1 MKQGVKHFM
10 AQKQMQGLK
19 TLSLTGAN
27 LLATPLRNK
36 GTAFSAAEREAFQLT
51 GLIPPRIETIEQQ
64 AERAYLQYGS
74 FSEAI
79 NKHIYLRMVQDTN
92 ETLFYFLLNQH
103 LEEMMPIIYTP
114 TVGEACE
121 KFSQIYRRARG
132 LFISYPDQQHIDTLL
147 DNFQHDEVRVIVVTD
162 GSRILGLGD
171 QGAGGMG
178 IPIGK
183 LSLYTACGGID
194 PAHTLPIM
202 LDVGT
207 DNPSL
212 LNDPRYIGWQHP
224 RIHAEKYDLFLEKF
238 ITAIEQRWPDALL
251 QFEDFEQRKALPL
264 LNRYRDRLCCFNDDI
279 QGTAAVTVGTLL
291 AACQV
296 KQQKL
301 SEQTIVFAGAGS
313 AGCGIAEQIVSQM
326 CREGLSESAAR
337 QRIFMVDRQGLL
349 RDSMPGLFDFQA
361 RLAQSET
368 ALTDWPIT
376 GEGVSLQTVI
386 EQAKPTVLIGVSGQA
401 GLFNKILIKTLY
413 QHCQQPIIFPLS
425 NPSKQIE
432 AHPKQLIEW
441 TEGHALIATGSPF
454 LPVDYAG
461 KVFPIAQCNNSY
473 IFPGFGLAVVA
484 AKIRRI
490 SDEMLMTASSVLAEA
505 SPCVQM
511 GHGGLLPSLSDSAEI
526 SKKIAFAV
534 AKVAIAQQHAPPLN
548 DNEIHHAI
556 ETHFW
561 LPSYHEYLK

>member
-1 MKQGVKHFM
+1 M
-10 AQKQMQGLK
+10 AQKPIPDPIS
-19 TLSLTGAN
+19 LSLTGEQ
-27 LLATPLRNK
+27 LLSTPLRNK
-36 GTAFSAAEREAFQLT
+36 GTAFSAGEREAFALT
-51 GLIPPRIETIEQQ
+51 GLVPPRFETIEQQ
-64 AERAYLQYGS
+64 AERAYLQYCS

-132 LFISYPDQQHIDTLL
+132 LFISYPDQENIDSLL
-147 DNFQHDEVRVIVVTD
+147 NNFQREAIRVIVVTD

-207 DNPSL
+207 DNPDL
-212 LNDPRYIGWQHP
+212 LNNPHYIGWKQP
-224 RIHAEKYDLFLEKF
+224 RISAEKYDVFMEKF
-238 ITAIEQRWPDALL
+238 ITAIEKRWPDALV

-291 AACQV
+291 AACHV
-296 KQQKL
+296 KQQAL
-301 SEQTIVFAGAGS
+301 SEQIIVFAGAGS
-313 AGCGIAEQIVSQM
+313 AGCGIAEQIVAQM
-326 CREGLSESAAR
+326 CSEGLSDTAAR
-337 QRIFMVDRQGLL
+337 KRIYMIDRQGLL
-349 RDSMPGLFDFQA
+349 QDSMSGLYDFQT
-361 RLAQSET
+361 RLAQSRT
-368 ALTDWPIT
+368 SIAHWPLT
-376 GEGVSLQTVI
+376 EGLVSLQTVI

-401 GLFNKILIKTLY
+401 GLFNETLIKSLFR
-413 QHCQQPIIFPLS
+413 HCQRPIIFPLS

-432 AHPKQLIEW
+432 AHPQQLIEW
-441 TEGHALIATGSPF
+441 TQGQGLIATGSPF
-454 LPVDYAG
+454 MPVNYAG
-461 KVFPIAQCNNSY
+461 TAYPVAQCNNSY
-473 IFPGFGLAVVA
+473 IFPGFGLAVIA
-484 AKIRRI
+484 ANIRRI
-490 SDEMLMTASSVLAEA
+490 SDEMLMTASKVLATA
-505 SPCVQM
+505 SPHVKT
-511 GHGGLLPSLSDSAEI
+511 GSGGLLPSLSDSAEI

-534 AKVAIAQQHAPPLN
+534 AKVAIAQRHAPALS
-548 DNEIHHAI
+548 DDRLHQAI
-556 ETHFW
+556 EENFW
-561 LPSYHEYLK
+561 LPDYFEYQKIPT